1 MSSNYEVL
9 TASPEALGNFL
20 ASLPVANS
28 PWDECFSQTSCSS
41 CERED
46 CDADGCPHQISGTT
60 PPGSWPRKP
69 EGAGRM
75 DNEQMIL
82 QTIAQLTDTVT
93 KGFQD
98 MEGRFEGIESRL
110 DGQERKLRRTAV
122 RQQLQDSQIEELSR
136 IVQDMAE
143 NAPLRSWDGSAA
155 ICKEDAYQNFEEIG
169 VGRRIAM
176 RALEKAGAIRADKN
190 SRRTKVIRLD
200 GKCQRVIIVEMGDDP

>member
-1 MSSNYEVL
+1 
-9 TASPEALGNFL
+9 
-20 ASLPVANS
+20 
-28 PWDECFSQTSCSS
+28 
-41 CERED
+41 
-46 CDADGCPHQISGTT
+46 
-60 PPGSWPRKP
+60 
-69 EGAGRM
+69 M

-82 QTIAQLTDTVT
+82 QAIAQLTDTVT

-122 RQQLQDSQIEELSR
+122 RQQLQDSQIEELSK

-155 ICKEDAYQNFEEIG
+155 ICKEEAYQRFEEIG

-200 GKCQRVIIVEMGDDP
+200 GKCQRVIIVEAEDSGEQQGPPPRQLPLGDGDRDRPDCLRQINRHLGTGTERMNAGEKARNRHGLGIHRTGN

>member
-1 MSSNYEVL
+1 
-9 TASPEALGNFL
+9 
-20 ASLPVANS
+20 
-28 PWDECFSQTSCSS
+28 
-41 CERED
+41 
-46 CDADGCPHQISGTT
+46 
-60 PPGSWPRKP
+60 
-69 EGAGRM
+69 M

-82 QTIAQLTDTVT
+82 QAIAQLTDTVT

-110 DGQERKLRRTAV
+110 DGQERKL
-122 RQQLQDSQIEELSR
+122 LQDSQIEELSK

-155 ICKEDAYQNFEEIG
+155 ICKEEAYQSFEEIG

-200 GKCQRVIIVEMGDDP
+200 GKCQRVIIVEMGGDP

>member
-1 MSSNYEVL
+1 
-9 TASPEALGNFL
+9 
-20 ASLPVANS
+20 
-28 PWDECFSQTSCSS
+28 
-41 CERED
+41 
-46 CDADGCPHQISGTT
+46 
-60 PPGSWPRKP
+60 
-69 EGAGRM
+69 M

-82 QTIAQLTDTVT
+82 QAIAQLTDTVT

-98 MEGRFEGIESRL
+98 MEGRFERIESRL